1 MASNTVSD
9 SDAHWIDKSKPRRWK
24 KLTYVDL
31 VASRCERA
39 HLTVDGTVA
48 FFDGKILATYLV
60 STGQFA
66 HPISRRELTR
76 DDALR
81 LDEHCGARAGKPCV
95 THAFDH
101 QEDYKKKDDPENV
114 VRRNQQEATE
124 LLRMLYSA
132 AQERNSNGGDDD
144 GGGRGGRGR
153 GRGGGRGG
161 GGRGGGGARA
171 DDEEDDEDDGFGGA
185 ETVPLGGAELTSA
198 ADFPSLSDAPT
209 STPLLTWGADSVGP
223 PSSHVVGIRGE
234 ESPLPRRRPPAAP
247 PPSSA
252 EAFLRSAAAALPRP
266 RRVAAAAGARR
277 GGLGRGGGEPPPPPA
292 AAPCAL
298 SRPTGFGA
306 ALGGGGAGR
315 GGARR
320 AGCTRRFRGLGPR
333 RAARRVWL
341 GAADGAPPPPRDF
354 SMEAEAFPS
363 LGGGGGGGGGAW
375 RSGGWA
381 AAAGARASV
390 ARAWPRRCWPPL

>member
-9 SDAHWIDKSKPRRWK
+9 SDAHWIDKSKPRWWK
-24 KLTYVDL
+24 KLTDVDPISL
-31 VASRCERA
+31 EPLRQLKVAPFD
-39 HLTVDGTVA
+39 LTVDGTRSS

-81 LDEHCGARAGKPCV
+81 LDEHLRSTRTGKPCV

-161 GGRGGGGARA
+161 GRGRGGARA
-171 DDEEDDEDDGFGGA
+171 DDEDEDDDDGFGGA
-185 ETVPLGGAELTSA
+185 ETVPLGGAEPPL
-198 ADFPSLSDAPT
+198 PPT
-209 STPLLTWGADSVGP
+209 SC
-223 PSSHVVGIRGE
+223 R
-234 ESPLPRRRPPAAP
+234 
-247 PPSSA
+247 
-252 EAFLRSAAAALPRP
+252 
-266 RRVAAAAGARR
+266 
-277 GGLGRGGGEPPPPPA
+277 
-292 AAPCAL
+292 
-298 SRPTGFGA
+298 
-306 ALGGGGAGR
+306 
-315 GGARR
+315 
-320 AGCTRRFRGLGPR
+320 
-333 RAARRVWL
+333 
-341 GAADGAPPPPRDF
+341 
-354 SMEAEAFPS
+354 
-363 LGGGGGGGGGAW
+363 
-375 RSGGWA
+375 
-381 AAAGARASV
+381 
-390 ARAWPRRCWPPL
+390 

>member
-9 SDAHWIDKSKPRRWK
+9 SDAHWIDKSKPRWWK
-24 KLTYVDL
+24 KLTDVDPISL
-31 VASRCERA
+31 EPLRQLKVAPFD
-39 HLTVDGTVA
+39 LTVDGTRSS

-81 LDEHCGARAGKPCV
+81 LDEHLRSTRTGKPCV

-161 GGRGGGGARA
+161 
-171 DDEEDDEDDGFGGA
+171 
-185 ETVPLGGAELTSA
+185 
-198 ADFPSLSDAPT
+198 
-209 STPLLTWGADSVGP
+209 
-223 PSSHVVGIRGE
+223 
-234 ESPLPRRRPPAAP
+234 RRRG
-247 PPSSA
+247 
-252 EAFLRSAAAALPRP
+252 
-266 RRVAAAAGARR
+266 VA
-277 GGLGRGGGEPPPPPA
+277 
-292 AAPCAL
+292 CNHN
-298 SRPTGFGA
+298 
-306 ALGGGGAGR
+306 
-315 GGARR
+315 
-320 AGCTRRFRGLGPR
+320 
-333 RAARRVWL
+333 
-341 GAADGAPPPPRDF
+341 
-354 SMEAEAFPS
+354 AFPRV
-363 LGGGGGGGGGAW
+363 GASDRAVLSMLILIFCYS
-375 RSGGWA
+375 RSGERSS
-381 AAAGARASV
+381 GAHCAHSDR
-390 ARAWPRRCWPPL
+390 